1 MKRLPFLFWAFL
13 FFLPTVSLAK
23 DLAKIVVWD
32 LTPGDIKH
40 VYAKDLTSILV
51 SEISKLGK
59 YEVYSQENVRTIAGW
74 TAERMHLGCTDT
86 KCLTA
91 LGQMDVAKLISGR
104 VGKIG
109 NRYWVSLNLFNTQD
123 ARAEKSVSEFG
134 LSENELIGLVQ
145 VALGKLLGVGIS
157 PTGVEP
163 RHSPSAGTEIG
174 RDSRFIAYNN
184 GTVLDTWTNLMWPA
198 KDNGSNI
205 EWANAKSYCQNYR
218 GGGYADWR
226 MPTQDELAGLYDISK
241 SYRIAQREFYVR
253 LTELIQLSGCCPW
266 ASETRGPDAASFD
279 FGDGVRGWIHQSAG
293 YNSRALPV
301 RSGK

>member
-1 MKRLPFLFWAFL
+1 
-13 FFLPTVSLAK
+13 
-23 DLAKIVVWD
+23 
-32 LTPGDIKH
+32 
-40 VYAKDLTSILV
+40 
-51 SEISKLGK
+51 LGK